1 MTTNATEQK
10 LIRII
15 AEHQID
21 TDRKKLLIG
30 DVATEAGITRQAF
43 NRYYKHLTPY
53 VTGKK
58 PIEELMV
65 DSATKSVTDLL
76 AKSQRRIRQLQEQF
90 DHLKAA
96 HAKELRDM
104 KSSYITSLM
113 NSDIT
118 FFKSD
123 ELRVLLEKQSLYNE
137 KLLKRI
143 QELQIEPTKEK
154 AKSVNAENRTAE
166 HDRALT
172 DVAVVDIDLDPVF
185 EHYADT
191 QDLDILEDA
200 KDAAIEKSLKRINKL
215 MEVDDSNL
223 VIFMDR
229 YISSFKHFVTG
240 YRCRGIGTDI
250 IARLP
255 IFTRTELKMF
265 MRKLSHK
272 SPTSIHIPFCES
284 KSVVQAQRG
293 FLFRKVPVAEL
304 EQADK
309 AYTPA
314 ISDGFEQVVIF
325 SVKQGD

>member
-21 TDRKKLLIG
+21 TGGKKLLIG
-30 DVATEAGITRQAF
+30 DVSTEAGITRQAF

-58 PIEELMV
+58 PIEEIMV
-65 DSATKSVTDLL
+65 DSGTIQATDLL
-76 AKSQRRIRQLQEQF
+76 AKSQRRIRKLQVQI
-90 DHLKAA
+90 DHLKAS
-96 HAKELRDM
+96 HEKELRDI
-104 KSSYITSLM
+104 KNSYITSLM
-113 NSDIT
+113 NNDIT
-118 FFKSD
+118 LFESD
-123 ELRVLLEKQSLYNE
+123 ELRVLLEKQSLNNE

-143 QELQIEPTKEK
+143 QELQIELTKEK
-154 AKSVNAENRTAE
+154 AWSVTAENRTTE
-166 HDRALT
+166 NNEALA
-172 DVAVVDIDLDPVF
+172 DVAVVDLDLDPVF
-185 EHYADT
+185 DNYADT
-191 QDLDILEDA
+191 LDLDIFEDA

-215 MEVDDSNL
+215 SEADDSNL

-229 YISSFKHFVTG
+229 YISSFKHFVAG
-240 YRCRGIGTDI
+240 YRCSGAGTYI

-272 SPTSIHIPFCES
+272 RPASIHIPFCDS

-293 FLFRKVPVAEL
+293 FLFRKVPVPEL
-304 EQADK
+304 EQADR
-309 AYTPA
+309 AYTPS